1 MYKTTTQRPGIVG
14 QTPGRSIIG
23 YEFEDAFGAWLSD
36 ALELPRDCVIPGWKF
51 AREKAPD
58 WADCAF
64 FYLGTV
70 KADEVDQEPTE
81 DGGMVIDYYGCL
93 TVTVVLYGMN
103 ARLLSMLLCDTFSVD
118 QNAEYLHKVCG
129 LAYVDSQVQAQ
140 LLEPVGGDYRQRADV
155 SITFNYHYQ
164 RTWAVR
170 PIAEAPDATIF
181 KS

>member
-1 MYKTTTQRPGIVG
+1 MYKVTSQRPGIVG
-14 QTPGRSIIG
+14 QTPGKTLIG

-36 ALELPRDCVIPGWKF
+36 ALELPRNCVSPGWSF
-51 AREKAPD
+51 AREKVQD
-58 WADCAF
+58 WADCAV

-70 KADEVDQEPTE
+70 KTDDIVQDPTE
-81 DGGMVIDYYGCL
+81 DGGTIIDYYGQL
-93 TVTVVLYGMN
+93 TITVVLYGMN
-103 ARLLSMLLCDTFSVD
+103 ARLLSMLLCDTFSVA
-118 QNAEYLHKVCG
+118 QNADQLRKVCG
-129 LAYVDSQVQAQ
+129 LAHVDSQVQAQ

-170 PIAEAPDATIF
+170 PIAEAPDASIF

>member
-1 MYKTTTQRPGIVG
+1 
-14 QTPGRSIIG
+14 
-23 YEFEDAFGAWLSD
+23 
-36 ALELPRDCVIPGWKF
+36 
-51 AREKAPD
+51 
-58 WADCAF
+58 
-64 FYLGTV
+64 
-70 KADEVDQEPTE
+70 
-81 DGGMVIDYYGCL
+81 MVIDYYGQL
-93 TVTVVLYGMN
+93 TITVVLYGMN